1 MSNNIIKVSY
11 TYAKL
16 IFNNLSSEQ
25 FNKLLFTDE
34 SIYSSSKVE
43 GSQLLK
49 NIIYENLTDHNITIT
64 DGTANIGTDS
74 IYLSNYFKTINSI
87 EVSNINHKA
96 LINNINVFKKSNIN
110 AIIGDV
116 TTEISKLEQD
126 VIYIDAPWGGRNYKK
141 NENMKLYLSN
151 MEILDFYKTFKN
163 KAKIFVFKIPYNYN
177 FEYLKNN
184 IDSKM
189 TIYPFKK
196 EDKIKFFFV
205 LIHS

>member
-1 MSNNIIKVSY
+1 MSNNIIKVSFP
-11 TYAKL
+11 YAKL
-16 IFNNLSSEQ
+16 IFDNLSIEQ

-49 NIIYENLTDHNITIT
+49 NIILDNLKEETITIT

-74 IYLSNYFKTINSI
+74 IYLSNYFENINSI
-87 EVSNINHKA
+87 EISNINHKA
-96 LINNINVFKKSNIN
+96 LVNNINVFKKGNIN
-110 AIIGDV
+110 PILGDV
-116 TTEISKLEQD
+116 ITEISKLEQD

-141 NENMKLYLSN
+141 NENMKLYLGN
-151 MEILDFYKTFKN
+151 MEILEFYKNFKN

-184 IDSKM
+184 IDNKII
-189 TIYPFKK
+189 IYPFRK
-196 EDKIKFFFV
+196 ESKIKFFFV
-205 LIHS
+205 LIYC

>member
-1 MSNNIIKVSY
+1 MSNNIIKVSF

-16 IFNNLSSEQ
+16 IFDNLLLEQ

-34 SIYSSSKVE
+34 SIYSSSKKE

-49 NIIYENLTDHNITIT
+49 NIIYENLQDENIIIT

-74 IYLSNYFKTINSI
+74 IYLSNYFKKINSI
-87 EVSNINHKA
+87 EISNINHKA
-96 LINNINVFKKSNIN
+96 LTNNINVFNRDNIN
-110 AIIGDV
+110 PILGDV
-116 TTEISKLEQD
+116 ITEINNLDQD

-141 NENMKLYLSN
+141 NENMKLYLGD
-151 MEILDFYKTFKN
+151 MEILDFYKNFKN

-196 EDKIKFFFV
+196 ENKIKFFFV
-205 LIHS
+205 LIYC

>member
-1 MSNNIIKVSY
+1 MSNNIIKVSF

-16 IFNNLSSEQ
+16 IFDNLLLEQ
-25 FNKLLFTDE
+25 FTKLLFTDE
-34 SIYSSSKVE
+34 SIYSSSKKE

-49 NIIYENLTDHNITIT
+49 NIIYENLQDENIIIT

-74 IYLSNYFKTINSI
+74 IYLSNYFKKINSI
-87 EVSNINHKA
+87 EISNINHKA
-96 LINNINVFKKSNIN
+96 LTNNINVFNRDNIN
-110 AIIGDV
+110 PILGDV
-116 TTEISKLEQD
+116 ITEINNLDQD

-141 NENMKLYLSN
+141 NENMKLYLGD
-151 MEILDFYKTFKN
+151 MEILDFYKNFKN

-196 EDKIKFFFV
+196 ENKIKFFFV
-205 LIHS
+205 LIYC

>member
-196 EDKIKFFFV
+196 EDKIKFFFL

>member
-16 IFNNLSSEQ
+16 IFDNLPLEK

-49 NIIYENLTDHNITIT
+49 KIIYENLTDENITIT

-74 IYLSNYFKTINSI
+74 IYLSNYFKNVNSI
-87 EVSNINHKA
+87 EISNINHKA
-96 LINNINVFKKSNIN
+96 LVNNINVFEKSNIRP
-110 AIIGDV
+110 ILGDV
-116 TTEISKLEQD
+116 IVEINKLEQD
-126 VIYIDAPWGGRNYKK
+126 VIYIDAPWGGRSYKK
-141 NENMKLYLSN
+141 NENMKLYLGN
-151 MEILDFYKTFKN
+151 MEILDFYKSYKN

-184 IDSKM
+184 INDKII
-189 TIYPFKK
+189 IYPFKK
-196 EDKIKFFFV
+196 EDKIKFFFIV
-205 LIHS
+205 IY